1 MVRWELVTS
10 FPRSR
15 GGKIKAG
22 VVLAVGMSDLPSGK
36 ADGATPDTP
45 EAVRDALGAFAAD
58 DVVQFRTE
66 FGDEGPRAGERY
78 EFHGVVD
85 RATTDALGASQA
97 ILDAEDGDRY
107 RLAESYTTGQVRA
120 TRLTAGNEKEYVGVV
135 TRLDAE

>member
-1 MVRWELVTS
+1 
-10 FPRSR
+10 
-15 GGKIKAG
+15 
-22 VVLAVGMSDLPSGK
+22 MSDLPSGE

-45 EAVRDALGAFAAD
+45 QSVRDALGALAD
-58 DVVQFRTE
+58 DQGVQFRTE

-78 EFHGVVD
+78 AFAGTVD

-97 ILDAEDGDRY
+97 IVDAEDDDRY

-135 TRLDAE
+135 TRLDGT

>member
-1 MVRWELVTS
+1 MT
-10 FPRSR
+10 
-15 GGKIKAG
+15 
-22 VVLAVGMSDLPSGK
+22 DLPSGE

-45 EAVRDALGAFAAD
+45 QSVRDALAALSDGD
-58 DVVQFRTE
+58 DLHFRTE

-78 EFHGVVD
+78 EFAGVVD

-97 ILDAEDGDRY
+97 LVDADDGERY

-135 TRLDAE
+135 TVLDTA

>member
-1 MVRWELVTS
+1 
-10 FPRSR
+10 
-15 GGKIKAG
+15 
-22 VVLAVGMSDLPSGK
+22 MSDLPSGE

-45 EAVRDALGAFAAD
+45 QSVRDALGGLAD
-58 DVVQFRTE
+58 DERVEFRTE

-78 EFHGVVD
+78 EFTGIVD

-97 ILDAEDGDRY
+97 LVDAEDGDRY

-135 TRLDAE
+135 TRLDGT